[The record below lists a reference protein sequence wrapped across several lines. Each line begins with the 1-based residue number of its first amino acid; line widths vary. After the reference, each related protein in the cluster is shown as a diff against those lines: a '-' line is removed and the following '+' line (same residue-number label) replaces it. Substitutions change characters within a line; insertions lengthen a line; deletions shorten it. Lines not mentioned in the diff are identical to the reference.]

1 MKLNFIIEEE
11 TSPLH
16 TRTVMELCDY
26 LTARVLD
33 PMFARNNVR
42 WDHRFMDFFTLDNDC
57 GPLDPTGTIRLVV
70 PPLFAGQLGE
80 LEKRVVDALAVR
92 GIKPGKIGVVPN
104 PCAPFSKVMVIPI
117 LENPSQL
124 VEPPIVNMSRNR
136 GCMVL
141 RDLLGYEQV
150 DGRYEFAAD
159 DLLKRVE
166 TVTED
171 KIAACTAAPLREAR
185 ASGSVKRQPSAI
197 GIRSI
202 HRCLEEVR
210 LFAQWALR
218 HNYRNLAAA

>member
-1 MKLNFIIEEE
+1 MKLNFTIEEQPN
-11 TSPLH
+11 PLH

-42 WDHRFMDFFTLDNDC
+42 WDHRFMDFFSLDNDC

-70 PPLFAGQLGE
+70 PPLFAGQLAE

-92 GIKPGKIGVVPN
+92 SIKPGSISTVPN

-117 LENPSQL
+117 IDNPSQL
-124 VEPPIVNMSRNR
+124 VEPPMVNMSRNR

-150 DGRYEFAAD
+150 DGRYQFSAD

-166 TVTED
+166 TVTEE
-171 KIAACTAAPLREAR
+171 KIAACTAAPLRDPK
-185 ASGSVKRQPSAI
+185 ASTGVKRLPSAI
-197 GIRSI
+197 GIKSI
-202 HRCLEEVR
+202 RRCLDEVR
-210 LFAQWALR
+210 LFAQWALS